1 MIVYLRNVHAKRIVY
16 LPVRPG
22 WCRVLKPAVTTA
34 VPAALLHTAA
44 VRQLLLRKLVDVV
57 HGAAWDADTRQARA
71 SRTDWAA
78 QSPRPSRASSTGCG
92 FGCGSVS
99 VAGHPDDRWTAERV
113 AEFRALLLSEAKPA
127 EIAATMG
134 MAPDS
139 VHAKACQLGLAR
151 RALKA
156 GLTSPRRPQAV

>member
-71 SRTDWAA
+71 SRTDWARA
-78 QSPRPSRASSTGCG
+78 IAAAEQGEFDRLRVWVRIRERRRPSIAGPPSGSQSS
-92 FGCGSVS
+92 
-99 VAGHPDDRWTAERV
+99 GH
-113 AEFRALLLSEAKPA
+113 
-127 EIAATMG
+127 
-134 MAPDS
+134 
-139 VHAKACQLGLAR
+139 CC
-151 RALKA
+151 
-156 GLTSPRRPQAV
+156 